1 MTRPKPQSAPRHL
14 PRGALHT
21 QTMISCVG
29 RQGLEKNAD
38 AVFPSPTLTAGG
50 AAWYHES
57 MKRTWIFY
65 TVTVVWFVAII
76 ALGVS
81 ARAVKDEWTAFVLSG
96 VTFILF
102 LLCIAAVI
110 VVVSASTASYKKDV
124 ARLDAAL
131 RTRTYDEATEYFARA
146 VRTRVLPFT
155 ARNACVCLFTLGL
168 AAENNDVMRTASEA
182 YPWYVGNVR
191 SLYFRILLALRD
203 RETDRARMMYAELEK
218 TGGAAFDVQRRLCE
232 RIFRAVDTGDPT
244 DRFYEDSDFPVV
256 RKIYDMYTS
265 GADDAA

>member
-1 MTRPKPQSAPRHL
+1 M
-14 PRGALHT
+14 
-21 QTMISCVG
+21 
-29 RQGLEKNAD
+29 
-38 AVFPSPTLTAGG
+38 TAGG

-57 MKRTWIFY
+57 MKRSWIFY

-131 RTRTYDEATEYFARA
+131 RTRTYDEATGYFARA

-155 ARNACVCLFTLGL
+155 ARNAACACSRLGL
-168 AAENNDVMRTASEA
+168 AAEDNDVMRTA
-182 YPWYVGNVR
+182 
-191 SLYFRILLALRD
+191 L
-203 RETDRARMMYAELEK
+203 
-218 TGGAAFDVQRRLCE
+218 GGL
-232 RIFRAVDTGDPT
+232 
-244 DRFYEDSDFPVV
+244 PVV
-256 RKIYDMYTS
+256 RRQRAFAVFPHTARPARS
-265 GADDAA
+265 RNRTARA

>member
-1 MTRPKPQSAPRHL
+1 MDGVRAVRSHVYTVSAVHRGGDRRGVRVDGELQKGRSAAGRGPAGEDVR
-14 PRGALHT
+14 RGA
-21 QTMISCVG
+21 
-29 RQGLEKNAD
+29 R
-38 AVFPSPTLTAGG
+38 
-50 AAWYHES
+50 
-57 MKRTWIFY
+57 
-65 TVTVVWFVAII
+65 
-76 ALGVS
+76 
-81 ARAVKDEWTAFVLSG
+81 
-96 VTFILF
+96 
-102 LLCIAAVI
+102 
-110 VVVSASTASYKKDV
+110 
-124 ARLDAAL
+124 
-131 RTRTYDEATEYFARA
+131 YFARA

-203 RETDRARMMYAELEK
+203 RETDRARMMYAELKK